1 MAPNLYLFFMLA
13 LIVFSGSPAA
23 ASNSKLC
30 SIAVLS
36 KALPENATILSTDF
50 ILPGQSHGEGA
61 ANPAFP
67 TNPTDLP
74 ATCAVL
80 VNVTTSETS
89 SYRFGLFL
97 PITTWNERY
106 LTVGNGGFS
115 GGINWLDMGA
125 GVRYGFAV
133 ASTDMGHNSTMTDIT
148 WALGQPEKQLDFG
161 FRATHGTTVIA
172 KRLTET
178 FYASKIN
185 YSYYSGCS
193 IGGRQGLKDAQL
205 FPDDFDGLLIGAPAW
220 WTTHLQTWT
229 AKVGLYNLPQEAS
242 NHIDASLYSSIAADI
257 VAQCDASDGVTD
269 GIISAP
275 HECRLDVDRLLC
287 NTTNTCI
294 SPEQAQTVQ
303 NIHSNYTINGQFTF
317 PGLEIG
323 SEGEWNVLLSGPEP
337 APLGVQY
344 IQNMLLDDPQW
355 SWQDYTDSLV
365 ALADDEN
372 PGDVTADDFAA
383 MSQYLSNGGKVLMYH
398 GMADGLIPTG
408 SSTYF
413 YESVAREIAGHS
425 NISDSFRL
433 FLVPGLHHCVGTSV
447 DAPWYFAGANQAGI
461 LGTSIL
467 SVPGFEDS
475 KHDALMALMEWV
487 ENGRTVE
494 TIVATTWIN
503 ATDSTSDVLRQR
515 PLCPYPARASLKN
528 SDIMNSADA
537 WVRE

>member
-193 IGGRQGLKDAQL
+193 TGGRQGLKDAQL
-205 FPDDFDGLLIGAPAW
+205 FPDDFDGLLIR
-220 WTTHLQTWT
+220 
-229 AKVGLYNLPQEAS
+229 
-242 NHIDASLYSSIAADI
+242 SSGMVDDTPSDVDCQSGI
-257 VAQCDASDGVTD
+257 CDASDGVTD

-467 SVPGFEDS
+467 SVPGFEGS

-537 WVRE
+537 WVCE

>member
-1 MAPNLYLFFMLA
+1 M
-13 LIVFSGSPAA
+13 I
-23 ASNSKLC
+23 
-30 SIAVLS
+30 
-36 KALPENATILSTDF
+36 
-50 ILPGQSHGEGA
+50 
-61 ANPAFP
+61 
-67 TNPTDLP
+67 
-74 ATCAVL
+74 
-80 VNVTTSETS
+80 
-89 SYRFGLFL
+89 
-97 PITTWNERY
+97 
-106 LTVGNGGFS
+106 
-115 GGINWLDMGA
+115 
-125 GVRYGFAV
+125 
-133 ASTDMGHNSTMTDIT
+133 
-148 WALGQPEKQLDFG
+148 
-161 FRATHGTTVIA
+161 
-172 KRLTET
+172 
-178 FYASKIN
+178 
-185 YSYYSGCS
+185 
-193 IGGRQGLKDAQL
+193 
-205 FPDDFDGLLIGAPAW
+205 
-220 WTTHLQTWT
+220 
-229 AKVGLYNLPQEAS
+229 
-242 NHIDASLYSSIAADI
+242 
-257 VAQCDASDGVTD
+257 
-269 GIISAP
+269 
-275 HECRLDVDRLLC
+275 
-287 NTTNTCI
+287 
-294 SPEQAQTVQ
+294 
-303 NIHSNYTINGQFTF
+303 
-317 PGLEIG
+317 
-323 SEGEWNVLLSGPEP
+323 
-337 APLGVQY
+337 
-344 IQNMLLDDPQW
+344 PQW

-537 WVRE
+537 WVCE

>member
-13 LIVFSGSPAA
+13 LIAFSGSPAA

-193 IGGRQGLKDAQL
+193 TGGRQGLKDAQL
-205 FPDDFDGLLIGAPAW
+205 FPDDFDGLLIR
-220 WTTHLQTWT
+220 
-229 AKVGLYNLPQEAS
+229 
-242 NHIDASLYSSIAADI
+242 SSGMVD
-257 VAQCDASDGVTD
+257 DTPS
-269 GIISAP
+269 
-275 HECRLDVDRLLC
+275 DVDC
-287 NTTNTCI
+287 QSGI
-294 SPEQAQTVQ
+294 VQ
-303 NIHSNYTINGQFTF
+303 
-317 PGLEIG
+317 
-323 SEGEWNVLLSGPEP
+323 
-337 APLGVQY
+337 
-344 IQNMLLDDPQW
+344 
-355 SWQDYTDSLV
+355 
-365 ALADDEN
+365 
-372 PGDVTADDFAA
+372 FA
-383 MSQYLSNGGKVLMYH
+383 SRGFQSHRCLP
-398 GMADGLIPTG
+398 I
-408 SSTYF
+408 
-413 YESVAREIAGHS
+413 
-425 NISDSFRL
+425 
-433 FLVPGLHHCVGTSV
+433 FLHRC
-447 DAPWYFAGANQAGI
+447 
-461 LGTSIL
+461 
-467 SVPGFEDS
+467 
-475 KHDALMALMEWV
+475 
-487 ENGRTVE
+487 
-494 TIVATTWIN
+494 
-503 ATDSTSDVLRQR
+503 
-515 PLCPYPARASLKN
+515 
-528 SDIMNSADA
+528 
-537 WVRE
+537 